1 MDSNDKSLL
10 RCTIRKSADVVKK
23 LVKYAAYTIAV
34 VIAGILSIY
43 GAMGIWAVAE
53 VAEDPIYKSI
63 ESITSFLSGIPW
75 YYYAGAIVIAAIP
88 VYSFLWCVA
97 RELTEED
104 WESKEAENFV
114 ALAFALALFPLALAF
129 AFALTLTLAL
139 FALAFVALVAF
150 VALALFAL
158 TLTRADSKAFLFVG
172 AYLHYRKRVKAE

>member
-1 MDSNDKSLL
+1 MESNDKSLL
-10 RCTIRKSADVVKK
+10 WCTIKKSADVIKK
-23 LVKYAAYTIAV
+23 LAKYAAYAVAV

-104 WESKEAENFV
+104 WESKEAENF
-114 ALAFALALFPLALAF
+114 AALALALVS
-129 AFALTLTLAL
+129 L
-139 FALAFVALVAF
+139 ALVA
-150 VALALFAL
+150 L
-158 TLTRADSKAFLFVG
+158 TPNNSRKCTEICRNVPKL
-172 AYLHYRKRVKAE
+172 YRK